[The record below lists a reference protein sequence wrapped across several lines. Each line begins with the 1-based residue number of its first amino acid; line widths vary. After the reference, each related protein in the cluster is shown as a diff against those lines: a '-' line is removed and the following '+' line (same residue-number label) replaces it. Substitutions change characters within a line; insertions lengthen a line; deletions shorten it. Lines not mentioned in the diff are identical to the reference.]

1 MHSRDK
7 MKNSKIKRLTELAL
21 LTAAALIIFVI
32 ELQIPYPFPI
42 PGIKPGFANIITVY
56 AVYHYKA
63 HEVAAVCAVRI
74 LLGAVFT
81 GNVTALI
88 YSAAG
93 TLLCLLGMLPLK
105 RILDEKHIWMTSI
118 IGAVLH
124 NTGQMAAALIVM
136 QTPQLMLYYPFLLV
150 SGCIAGAFTGLCA
163 QFVTKRLR
171 KEKKP

>member
-1 MHSRDK
+1 MSEKVRK
-7 MKNSKIKRLTELAL
+7 LTELAV
-21 LTAAALIIFVI
+21 LTAVSLIIFVI
-32 ELQIPYPFPI
+32 ELQIPNPFPI
-42 PGIKPGFANIITVY
+42 PGIKLGLANIITVY

-81 GNVTALI
+81 GNFMALI

-124 NTGQMAAALIVM
+124 NTGQMAAALIIM

-163 QFVTKRLR
+163 QIVTTRLKRR
-171 KEKKP
+171 KK